1 MKEKVIPLVKKVLTH
16 KYFNVGLRL
25 SVGVILLMAGIGKIA
40 SGHELVSVVASLK
53 MLPYPLINP
62 VGNALPW
69 FEVALG
75 TLFILGLF
83 SRIAA
88 GISLPL
94 FAAFVVTNI
103 FNLHRGITEPCSS
116 CFGNY
121 LILTARD
128 ALLIDVFLLLAA
140 FRVLML
146 ETYSIS
152 LDSLWIKRT
161 RTAEASQ

>member
-1 MKEKVIPLVKKVLTH
+1 VKAKVLNLLKKVFTH

-25 SVGVILLMAGIGKIA
+25 SVGAILLMAGIGKIA

-75 TLFILGLF
+75 TLF

-121 LILTARD
+121 LVLTARD

-140 FRVLML
+140 FRVMML
-146 ETYSIS
+146 EKYPVS

-161 RTAEASQ
+161 HPAEASR